1 MLLFSQCFSQAMQ
14 GSYLNMWK
22 SETGSV
28 ITYMLTL
35 NPDNTFTFESNRFYA
50 SSRPT
55 KTENVN
61 GVWKKRHRL
70 LILKTE
76 GIANEVALAKTLNK
90 SKARLKVYSKR
101 HKKYGK
107 VKPSL
112 KFYKS
117 KVFYAK
123 AMKLFKEDD
132 DIVMN

>member
-1 MLLFSQCFSQAMQ
+1 MQ